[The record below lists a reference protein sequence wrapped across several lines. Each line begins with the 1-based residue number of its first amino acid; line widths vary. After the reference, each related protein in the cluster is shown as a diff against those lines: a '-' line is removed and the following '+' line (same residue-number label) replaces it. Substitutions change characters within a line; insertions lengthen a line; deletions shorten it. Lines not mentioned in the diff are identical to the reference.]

1 MTSNLDDSNKQQ
13 LPETPPADV
22 SGETER
28 IISWEAPKKPLRAWR
43 LWVPLLFQTV
53 LITAVPAPAFY
64 TYVTGQTVTLQIAP
78 VDPYNPLLGY
88 YQILGYNISTQNTLK
103 SLPGWKDLPGTTSTC
118 PPVKPPAKSTCT
130 EEKSVDAGTSFYVI
144 MEAPKSAAAASGRP
158 QPWKPVR
165 VSNNRPK
172 NLPANQ
178 VAIKGKYNG
187 SNAQYGLETYYMP
200 EDQREQINNDIN
212 QAQRRQPGQNT
223 QAIPFVVEAK
233 VDAQGNAVPVSLWV
247 RERNYRF

>member
-1 MTSNLDDSNKQQ
+1 MTSNLDDSNKQL

-28 IISWEAPKKPLRAWR
+28 NISWEAPKKPLRAWR

-53 LITAVPAPAFY
+53 LIAAVPAPAFY
-64 TYVTGQTVTLQIAP
+64 TYVTGKTVTLQTAP
-78 VDPYNPLLGY
+78 VDPYDLLRGYSQTLGY
-88 YQILGYNISTQNTLK
+88 DISTQNTLK
-103 SLPGWKDLPGTTSTC
+103 SLPGWKDLPGHTSSC
-118 PPVKPPAKSTCT
+118 PAVKPPAKSTCT
-130 EEKSVDAGTSFYVI
+130 EEKYVDAGTSFYVI
-144 MEAPKSAAAASGRP
+144 MEAQKSAAASGRP

-165 VSNNRPK
+165 VSRERPK
-172 NLPANQ
+172 DLPANQ
-178 VAIKGKYNG
+178 VAIKGKYSG
-187 SNAQYGLETYYMP
+187 WSAEYGLETYYMP
-200 EDQREQINNDIN
+200 EDQREQINNEIN
-212 QAQRRQPGQNT
+212 QAQQRQPGQNR